1 MSFFEFFCQVKG
13 FYDREE
19 MKWKRVYV
27 LWSIQKVGDPVTFDQ
42 FMGRPKKLEDMSE
55 EEILSAWEEVVG

>member
-1 MSFFEFFCQVKG
+1 MSFVEFFCQVRG

-27 LWSIQKVGDPVTFDQ
+27 LWASQMKEPPAFDQ
-42 FMGRPKKLEDMSE
+42 FMGRPKKPSEMSE
-55 EEILSAWEEVVG
+55 EEILAEWAEVVG

>member
-27 LWSIQKVGDPVTFDQ
+27 LWAVQVKEPPSFDQ
-42 FMGRPKKLEDMSE
+42 WMGRPKKLSEMSD